1 MGEIAKAQT
10 QLQTQSLKTL
20 VSSESIKK
28 RFNEILGK
36 KSAAFVSS
44 LISVSNN
51 NELLTKADPTTVVTA
66 GIMAATLDLPI
77 NQNLGFAYIVPFY
90 NGKKKIYEAQF
101 QMGYKGYIQLA
112 IRAGKYKK
120 INAIK
125 IYEGEIKKRNRLT
138 GEFELGDP
146 TGDDVVG
153 YMAYFRLENGYEQY
167 LYMTKEEME
176 AHAKKYS
183 QTYKKGFG
191 LWKTD
196 FDAMAIK
203 TVLKQ
208 LLSKYGILSVEMQNM
223 ANALASDGA
232 VIRDNDGE
240 LTPDFEGETIDV
252 QSDVAETIT
261 NNANSETIDIEPT
274 PTSEF
279 VDPETGEV
287 VNMFGD

>member
-112 IRAGKYKK
+112 IRAG
-120 INAIK
+120 NT
-125 IYEGEIKKRNRLT
+125 KRLM
-138 GEFELGDP
+138 P
-146 TGDDVVG
+146 
-153 YMAYFRLENGYEQY
+153 
-167 LYMTKEEME
+167 
-176 AHAKKYS
+176 
-183 QTYKKGFG
+183 
-191 LWKTD
+191 
-196 FDAMAIK
+196 
-203 TVLKQ
+203 LK
-208 LLSKYGILSVEMQNM
+208 SMKVK
-223 ANALASDGA
+223 
-232 VIRDNDGE
+232 
-240 LTPDFEGETIDV
+240 
-252 QSDVAETIT
+252 
-261 NNANSETIDIEPT
+261 
-274 PTSEF
+274 
-279 VDPETGEV
+279 
-287 VNMFGD
+287 

>member
-112 IRAGKYKK
+112 IRAGKYKN

-138 GEFELGDP
+138 GEFELGAP
-146 TGDDVVG
+146 TGDAVVG
-153 YMAYFRLENGYEQY
+153 YMSYFRLENGYEQY
-167 LYMTKEEME
+167 LYMSKEEME

-223 ANALASDGA
+223 ANALTSDGA

-240 LTPDFEGETIDV
+240 LTPDFEGETIDI
-252 QSDVAETIT
+252 QSDVAETIA

-274 PTSEF
+274 PTNEF

>member
-101 QMGYKGYIQLA
+101 QMGYKGHGGNS
-112 IRAGKYKK
+112 AG
-120 INAIK
+120 NVDL
-125 IYEGEIKKRNRLT
+125 ERLM
-138 GEFELGDP
+138 L
-146 TGDDVVG
+146 
-153 YMAYFRLENGYEQY
+153 
-167 LYMTKEEME
+167 
-176 AHAKKYS
+176 
-183 QTYKKGFG
+183 
-191 LWKTD
+191 
-196 FDAMAIK
+196 
-203 TVLKQ
+203 LK
-208 LLSKYGILSVEMQNM
+208 SMRVK
-223 ANALASDGA
+223 
-232 VIRDNDGE
+232 
-240 LTPDFEGETIDV
+240 
-252 QSDVAETIT
+252 
-261 NNANSETIDIEPT
+261 
-274 PTSEF
+274 
-279 VDPETGEV
+279 
-287 VNMFGD
+287 

>member
-112 IRAGKYKK
+112 IRSGKYKK

-138 GEFELGDP
+138 GEFELGKP
-146 TGDDVVG
+146 TGDEVVG

-208 LLSKYGILSVEMQNM
+208 LLSKYGVLSVEMQSM
-223 ANALASDGA
+223 VDAISVDGS
-232 VIRDNDGE
+232 VIRDNNGE
-240 LTPDFEGETIDV
+240 LAPDFEGETIDV
-252 QSDVAETIT
+252 QSDVAETIA
-261 NNANSETIDIEPT
+261 NNANSEAIDIDPG

-279 VDPETGEV
+279 VNPETGEV